1 MTDEPWIERAAQWA
15 SAYLAS
21 VGDAPVLART
31 APGELARALP
41 ATPPAQPES
50 LEDVFADLDE
60 LVVPA
65 LTHWNHPRFFGYFAN
80 SSVPPAIAGELIAA
94 VTNQNA
100 MLWRTSPAA
109 TELESVVVRWLAVTL
124 GLESHPFGIIH
135 DTASTSTLCALHAAR
150 WRVHPDIRTTGAA
163 SGPPVAVYCS
173 DQAHSS
179 VDKAALVLGIGTDS
193 VRRVPCDAAFRMD
206 VRELDLAMARDR
218 ERGIVPAAVVA
229 TVGTTAVTAVDPVA
243 DIVEV
248 ARRYGAWVHVDAAYG
263 GAAAASKRC
272 RWVLDGAAGADSV
285 VVNPHK
291 WLFVPVDCSVL
302 LLQDPETTRGAFSLV
317 PDYLR
322 TDDDAVNYLDYGVSL
337 GRRFRA
343 LKLWM
348 TMRAMGT
355 DGIAALVESHVDM
368 AQELAARI
376 EASAEFE
383 LVAPAPLSVVNFTC
397 AMEGDAASARNR
409 AVVDEVNASGK
420 AFVTTAAVGGRTVI
434 HAAIGNAATM
444 PQDVDVLW
452 EALQQGAR

>member
-1 MTDEPWIERAAQWA
+1 M
-15 SAYLAS
+15 
-21 VGDAPVLART
+21 LART
-31 APGELARALP
+31 APGELARNLP
-41 ATPPAQPES
+41 ANPPAQPES
-50 LEDVFADLDE
+50 LQDVFADLDE

-109 TELESVVVRWLAVTL
+109 TELEAVVVRWLAVTL
-124 GLESHPFGIIH
+124 GLESHPFGVIH

-150 WRVHPDIRTTGAA
+150 WRVHPDVRTTGVAT
-163 SGPPVAVYCS
+163 SPPVAVYCS
-173 DQAHSS
+173 DHAHSS
-179 VDKAALVLGIGTDS
+179 VDKAALVLGIGTGS
-193 VRRVPCDAAFRMD
+193 VRRIPCDAAFRMD
-206 VRELDLAMARDR
+206 VRELDAAMARDR

-243 DIVEV
+243 DVVEV
-248 ARRYGAWVHVDAAYG
+248 VREYGAWVHVDAAYG
-263 GAAAASKRC
+263 GAAAASKRF
-272 RWVLDGAAGADSV
+272 RWVLDGAGDADSV

-291 WLFVPVDCSVL
+291 WLFVPIDCSVL
-302 LLQDPETTRGAFSLV
+302 LLQDPETTRAAFSLV
-317 PDYLR
+317 PDYLS
-322 TDDDAVNYLDYGVSL
+322 TDDEAVNYMDYGVSL

-368 AQELAARI
+368 AQELAARV
-376 EASAEFE
+376 EASEEFE
-383 LVAPAPLSVVNFTC
+383 LVAPALLSVVNFTC
-397 AMEGDAASARNR
+397 AVGDDAAASARNR
-409 AVVDEVNASGK
+409 AVADAVNASGE

-434 HAAIGNAATM
+434 HAAIGNAATT
-444 PQDVDVLW
+444 PDDVDLLW
-452 EALQQGAR
+452 DALLRATRAPSPSPSSK

>member
-1 MTDEPWIERAAQWA
+1 M
-15 SAYLAS
+15 
-21 VGDAPVLART
+21 LART
-31 APGELARALP
+31 APGDLARSLP
-41 ATPPAQPES
+41 ATPPAQPEPM
-50 LEDVFADLDE
+50 EDVFADIDA

-80 SSVPPAIAGELIAA
+80 SSVPPAAAGELIAA

-109 TELESVVVRWLAVTL
+109 TELESVVLRWLAVTL
-124 GLESHPFGIIH
+124 GLESHPFGVIH

-150 WRVHPDIRTTGAA
+150 CRVHPDVRTTGVAA
-163 SGPPVAVYCS
+163 SPPVAVYCS
-173 DQAHSS
+173 EQAHSS
-179 VDKAALVLGIGTDS
+179 VDKAALVLGIGTGS

-206 VRELDLAMARDR
+206 VHALERAMARDH
-218 ERGIVPAAVVA
+218 ERGIVPVAVVA

-243 DIVEV
+243 AIVDV

-263 GAAAASKRC
+263 GAAAASKRF
-272 RWVLDGAAGADSV
+272 RWVLDGASDADSV

-302 LLQDPETTRGAFSLV
+302 LLRDPETTRAAFSLV
-317 PDYLR
+317 PDYLH
-322 TDDDAVNYLDYGVSL
+322 TDDEAVNYMDYGVSL
-337 GRRFRA
+337 GRRFRS

-376 EASAEFE
+376 KASSEFA
-383 LVAPAPLSVVNFTC
+383 LAAPAPLSVVNFTC
-397 AMEGDAASARNR
+397 AMDDDAEASTRNR
-409 AVVDEVNASGK
+409 AVVDTVNAGGSV
-420 AFVTTAAVGGRTVI
+420 FVTTATVRGRAVI
-434 HAAIGNAATM
+434 HAAIGNAGTT
-444 PQDVDVLW
+444 PRDVDVLW
-452 EALQQGAR
+452 DALRSAVT